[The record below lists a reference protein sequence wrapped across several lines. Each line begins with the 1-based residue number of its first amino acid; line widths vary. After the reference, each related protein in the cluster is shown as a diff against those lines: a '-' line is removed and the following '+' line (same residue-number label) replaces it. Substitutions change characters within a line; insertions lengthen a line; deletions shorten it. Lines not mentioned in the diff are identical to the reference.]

1 MSELVLVK
9 REPPMATVT
18 LNRPREL
25 NALSD
30 ALLRDLV
37 AVLGELDADPDIG
50 CVVVA
55 GSDRAFAAGADI
67 RELAA
72 TTPVELYGGD
82 RTELWAAIREVRTPL
97 VAAVSGHCLGGG
109 CELAM
114 CCDLIVAADSARFAQ
129 PETSLGLTPGAG
141 GTQRLAR
148 AVGKALAMDMV
159 LSGRTLTAE
168 EALAAGLVA
177 RVTSKDRWL
186 LEAQD
191 VARTIAERSPLATRL
206 AKESVDRAFEVPLRA
221 GLEAERHTLYLALA
235 DGDASERIH
244 AFLHERERNSQQR

>member
-1 MSELVLVK
+1 
-9 REPPMATVT
+9 
-18 LNRPREL
+18 
-25 NALSD
+25 
-30 ALLRDLV
+30 
-37 AVLGELDADPDIG
+37 
-50 CVVVA
+50 
-55 GSDRAFAAGADI
+55 
-67 RELAA
+67 
-72 TTPVELYGGD
+72 
-82 RTELWAAIREVRTPL
+82 
-97 VAAVSGHCLGGG
+97 
-109 CELAM
+109 
-114 CCDLIVAADSARFAQ
+114 
-129 PETSLGLTPGAG
+129 
-141 GTQRLAR
+141 
-148 AVGKALAMDMV
+148 MDMV

-244 AFLHERERNSQQR
+244 AFLHERERSSQQR

>member
-1 MSELVLVK
+1 MSELVLVS
-9 REPPMATVT
+9 REAPIATVT

-30 ALLRDLV
+30 ALLRALV
-37 AVLGELDADPDIG
+37 TGLQELDADADIR

-55 GSDRAFAAGADI
+55 GDDRAFAAGADI
-67 RELAA
+67 REIAA

-82 RTELWAAIREVRTPL
+82 RTALWTAIRQVRTPL

-141 GTQRLAR
+141 GTQRLVR

-159 LSGRTLTAE
+159 LSGRRLSAE

-177 RVTSKDRWL
+177 RVTPADRWL
-186 LEAQD
+186 PEAQD
-191 VARTIAERSPLATRL
+191 VARTIAERSVLATRL
-206 AKESVDRAFEVPLRA
+206 AKESVDRAFEVPLGA
-221 GLEAERHTLYLALA
+221 GLEAERHSLYLALA
-235 DGDASERIH
+235 DGDARERIH
-244 AFLHERERNSQQR
+244 AFLASRERSSQPR